1 MRFDSL
7 SPLGDEQLTPVV
19 AALRQCVYDLSALHA
34 AIYVAHRNVKG
45 PGAESFHEFFG
56 KAVAKVVFGHVD
68 TLDERIT
75 QLGEAS
81 DATVENVAARTTLPK
96 YDAAIV
102 DGMKHCRALVE
113 MFRAAN
119 ETLHSAR
126 DIADDN
132 GDQNTFDDLV
142 QASKDL
148 EKYGTRIG
156 NHLVSG

>member
-1 MRFDSL
+1 MKFDSL

-19 AALRQCVYDLSALHA
+19 AALRQCVYDISALHA

-45 PGAESFHEFFG
+45 PGAESFHRFFG
-56 KAVAKVVFGHVD
+56 EVAAVVFGHVD

-75 QLGEAS
+75 QLGEQS
-81 DATVENVAARTTLPK
+81 DATVEQVAKATTLPK

-102 DGMKHCRALVE
+102 DGMKHCRALYE

-148 EKYGTRIG
+148 EKYGARIG

>member
-1 MRFDSL
+1 MKFDTL
-7 SPLGDEQLTPVV
+7 SPLGDEQIEPVV
-19 AALRQCVYDLSALHA
+19 AALRQCVYDLSALHSA
-34 AIYVAHRNVKG
+34 LYVAHRNAKG
-45 PGAESFHEFFG
+45 PGAEAFHKFFG
-56 KAVAKVVFGHVD
+56 EVAGVVFEHVD

-75 QLGEAS
+75 QLGETS
-81 DATVENVAARTTLPK
+81 DATAEQVAKQTTLPK

-102 DGMKHCRALVE
+102 DGLKHCRALVE

-142 QASKDL
+142 QASKAL
-148 EKYGTRIG
+148 EKYGTRLA

>member
-1 MRFDSL
+1 MKFDSL

-34 AIYVAHRNVKG
+34 ALYVAHRNVKG
-45 PGAESFHEFFG
+45 PGAESFHKFFG
-56 KAVAKVVFGHVD
+56 EIAAVIFEHVD

-75 QLGEAS
+75 QLGETS
-81 DATVENVAARTTLPK
+81 DATVENVAARSTLPK
-96 YDAAIV
+96 YDVAIV
-102 DGMKHCRALVE
+102 DGMKHCRALFE

-119 ETLHSAR
+119 ETLDGAR

-148 EKYGTRIG
+148 EKYGTRLG

>member
-1 MRFDSL
+1 MKFDSL

-34 AIYVAHRNVKG
+34 ALYVAHRNVKG
-45 PGAESFHEFFG
+45 PGAESFHKVFG
-56 KAVAKVVFGHVD
+56 EVAAVVFEHVD

-81 DATVENVAARTTLPK
+81 DATAENVAARTTLPK
-96 YDAAIV
+96 YDATIV
-102 DGMKHCRALVE
+102 DGLKHCRALYE
-113 MFRAAN
+113 AFRAAN

>member
-1 MRFDSL
+1 VKFDSL

-45 PGAESFHEFFG
+45 PGCESFHKFFG
-56 KAVAKVVFGHVD
+56 EVATVVFEHVD

-75 QLGEAS
+75 QLGEQS
-81 DATVENVAARTTLPK
+81 DDTIENAAARTTLPK
-96 YDAAIV
+96 YDTTIV
-102 DGMKHCRALVE
+102 DGLKHCRALYE
-113 MFRAAN
+113 LFRRAN

-126 DIADDN
+126 DIADEN

>member
-1 MRFDSL
+1 M
-7 SPLGDEQLTPVV
+7 
-19 AALRQCVYDLSALHA
+19 
-34 AIYVAHRNVKG
+34 KG
-45 PGAESFHEFFG
+45 PGCESFHKFFG
-56 KAVAKVVFGHVD
+56 EVATVVFGHVD

-75 QLGEAS
+75 QLGEQS
-81 DATVENVAARTTLPK
+81 DATVEQVAKATTLPK

-148 EKYGTRIG
+148 EKYGARIG